1 MKRARLIDAG
11 IAVLVIGFTAA
22 ALIYVFADEP
32 PGEVEFANPRA
43 YENQIERFG
52 GKATL
57 YVLRFNEW
65 LSTLLHGR
73 SLAVTIAVL
82 SLAVSLLLFWLA
94 RRDATTHSHKD
105 NDT

>member
-1 MKRARLIDAG
+1 MR
-11 IAVLVIGFTAA
+11 
-22 ALIYVFADEP
+22 EP

-73 SLAVTIAVL
+73 PLAVTMAVL
-82 SLAVSLLLFWLA
+82 SLVISLLLFCLA
-94 RRDATTHSHKD
+94 RRDSTTHLHKD
-105 NDT
+105 DDT